1 MEIQAFAKLNLTL
14 DILGKREDGYH
25 DLRMVM
31 QSITLADTL
40 TLEENQGEGLRV
52 SANLRFLPTGEKNL
66 AAAAALRFWEA
77 LGREPEDLD
86 IRIEK
91 RIPVCAGMAGGSSDA
106 AAVLRALN
114 QRAGDPFSPK
124 ELARLGERVGSDV
137 PYCVLGGTAL
147 AEGRGEVLT
156 PLAPL
161 TALAEAK
168 VRNRITGIV
177 NDAVARTLEE
187 QGISY
192 ADLVTVTFELDGAE
206 SAPAP
211 TGQQLEITMS
221 GSEGEHTITTTLLD
235 TPAAAGFASHLPL
248 SFSMTDYMGRE
259 KHAHMDFSIG
269 DSLLE
274 NITVDYE
281 IGDIIYYP
289 PGPTFAM
296 YYDHDGR
303 TIAAGMEVI
312 ARMDQ
317 DGIGALGSYAG
328 NVDVTVSLAE

>member
-66 AAAAALRFWEA
+66 AAAAALRFWEV
-77 LGREPEDLD
+77 LGREPENLD

-114 QRAGDPFSPK
+114 QRSGEPFSPK

-156 PLAPL
+156 PLPPL
-161 TALAEAK
+161 PRCWVVACKPDFPISTPELFAQADRVKLRRRPDTAGLVAALEA
-168 VRNRITGIV
+168 G
-177 NDAVARTLEE
+177 DLGGVARRM
-187 QGISY
+187 Y
-192 ADLVTVTFELDGAE
+192 NVFEDVLPARLYTRVAEIKNILIQCGALG
-206 SAPAP
+206 AN
-211 TGQQLEITMS
+211 MS
-221 GSEGEHTITTTLLD
+221 GS
-235 TPAAAGFASHLPL
+235 
-248 SFSMTDYMGRE
+248 
-259 KHAHMDFSIG
+259 
-269 DSLLE
+269 
-274 NITVDYE
+274 
-281 IGDIIYYP
+281 
-289 PGPTFAM
+289 GPTAFGLF
-296 YYDHDGR
+296 DR
-303 TIAAGMEVI
+303 LEAAQE
-312 ARMDQ
+312 ARACLTQRYRDTF
-317 DGIGALGSYAG
+317 LCE
-328 NVDVTVSLAE
+328 TV

>member
-114 QRAGDPFSPK
+114 QRAGDPFAPK

-156 PLAPL
+156 PLPPL
-161 TALAEAK
+161 PRCWVVACKPDFPISTPELFAQADRVKLRRRPDTAGLVAALEA
-168 VRNRITGIV
+168 G
-177 NDAVARTLEE
+177 DLGGVARRM
-187 QGISY
+187 Y
-192 ADLVTVTFELDGAE
+192 NVFEDVLPARLYTRVAEIKNILIQCGALG
-206 SAPAP
+206 AN
-211 TGQQLEITMS
+211 MS
-221 GSEGEHTITTTLLD
+221 GS
-235 TPAAAGFASHLPL
+235 
-248 SFSMTDYMGRE
+248 
-259 KHAHMDFSIG
+259 
-269 DSLLE
+269 
-274 NITVDYE
+274 
-281 IGDIIYYP
+281 
-289 PGPTFAM
+289 GPTAFGLF
-296 YYDHDGR
+296 DR
-303 TIAAGMEVI
+303 LEAAQE
-312 ARMDQ
+312 ARACLAQRYRDTF
-317 DGIGALGSYAG
+317 LCE
-328 NVDVTVSLAE
+328 TV

>member
-161 TALAEAK
+161 PRCWVVACKPDFPISTPELFAQADRVKLRRRPDTAGLLSALEA
-168 VRNRITGIV
+168 G
-177 NDAVARTLEE
+177 DLGGVARRMYNVFEDVLPHRL
-187 QGISY
+187 Y
-192 ADLVTVTFELDGAE
+192 ARVAEIKNELVQRGALG
-206 SAPAP
+206 AN
-211 TGQQLEITMS
+211 MS
-221 GSEGEHTITTTLLD
+221 GS
-235 TPAAAGFASHLPL
+235 
-248 SFSMTDYMGRE
+248 
-259 KHAHMDFSIG
+259 
-269 DSLLE
+269 
-274 NITVDYE
+274 
-281 IGDIIYYP
+281 
-289 PGPTFAM
+289 GPTAFGLFDCQEAAEEA
-296 YYDHDGR
+296 R
-303 TIAAGMEVI
+303 T
-312 ARMDQ
+312 
-317 DGIGALGSYAG
+317 
-328 NVDVTVSLAE
+328 SLAERYRDTFLCETV

>member
-40 TLEENQGEGLRV
+40 TLEENRGEGLRV

-161 TALAEAK
+161 PRCWVVACKPDFPISTPELFAQADRVKLRRRPDTAGLVAALEA
-168 VRNRITGIV
+168 G
-177 NDAVARTLEE
+177 DLGGVARRMYNVFEDVLPARLYTRVAE
-187 QGISY
+187 IKN
-192 ADLVTVTFELDGAE
+192 DLIQCGALG
-206 SAPAP
+206 AN
-211 TGQQLEITMS
+211 MS
-221 GSEGEHTITTTLLD
+221 GS
-235 TPAAAGFASHLPL
+235 
-248 SFSMTDYMGRE
+248 
-259 KHAHMDFSIG
+259 
-269 DSLLE
+269 
-274 NITVDYE
+274 
-281 IGDIIYYP
+281 
-289 PGPTFAM
+289 GPTAFGLF
-296 YYDHDGR
+296 DR
-303 TIAAGMEVI
+303 LEAAQE
-312 ARMDQ
+312 ARSCLTQRYRDTF
-317 DGIGALGSYAG
+317 LCE
-328 NVDVTVSLAE
+328 TV

>member
-156 PLAPL
+156 PLPPL
-161 TALAEAK
+161 PRCWVVACKPDFPISTPELFAQADRVKLRRRPDTAGLVAALEA
-168 VRNRITGIV
+168 G
-177 NDAVARTLEE
+177 DLGGVARRM
-187 QGISY
+187 Y
-192 ADLVTVTFELDGAE
+192 NVFEDVLPARLYTRVAEIKNILIQCGALG
-206 SAPAP
+206 AN
-211 TGQQLEITMS
+211 MS
-221 GSEGEHTITTTLLD
+221 GS
-235 TPAAAGFASHLPL
+235 
-248 SFSMTDYMGRE
+248 
-259 KHAHMDFSIG
+259 
-269 DSLLE
+269 
-274 NITVDYE
+274 
-281 IGDIIYYP
+281 
-289 PGPTFAM
+289 GPTAFGLF
-296 YYDHDGR
+296 DR
-303 TIAAGMEVI
+303 LEAAQE
-312 ARMDQ
+312 ARACLAQRYRDTF
-317 DGIGALGSYAG
+317 LCE
-328 NVDVTVSLAE
+328 TV

>member
-52 SANLRFLPTGEKNL
+52 SANLHFLPTGEKNL

-161 TALAEAK
+161 PRCWVVACKPDFPISTPELFAQADRVKLRRRPDTAGLVAALEA
-168 VRNRITGIV
+168 G
-177 NDAVARTLEE
+177 DLGGVARRM
-187 QGISY
+187 Y
-192 ADLVTVTFELDGAE
+192 NVFEDVLPARLYTRVAEIKNILIQCGALG
-206 SAPAP
+206 AN
-211 TGQQLEITMS
+211 MS
-221 GSEGEHTITTTLLD
+221 GS
-235 TPAAAGFASHLPL
+235 
-248 SFSMTDYMGRE
+248 
-259 KHAHMDFSIG
+259 
-269 DSLLE
+269 
-274 NITVDYE
+274 
-281 IGDIIYYP
+281 
-289 PGPTFAM
+289 GPTAFGLF
-296 YYDHDGR
+296 DR
-303 TIAAGMEVI
+303 LEAAQE
-312 ARMDQ
+312 ARACLAQRYRDTF
-317 DGIGALGSYAG
+317 LCE
-328 NVDVTVSLAE
+328 TV

>member
-114 QRAGDPFSPK
+114 QRSGDPFSPK

-161 TALAEAK
+161 PRCWVVACKPDFPISTPELFAQADRVKLRRRPDTAGLVAALEA
-168 VRNRITGIV
+168 G
-177 NDAVARTLEE
+177 DLGGVARRMYNVFEDVLPARLYTRVAE
-187 QGISY
+187 IKN
-192 ADLVTVTFELDGAE
+192 DLIQCGALG
-206 SAPAP
+206 AN
-211 TGQQLEITMS
+211 MS
-221 GSEGEHTITTTLLD
+221 GS
-235 TPAAAGFASHLPL
+235 
-248 SFSMTDYMGRE
+248 
-259 KHAHMDFSIG
+259 
-269 DSLLE
+269 
-274 NITVDYE
+274 
-281 IGDIIYYP
+281 
-289 PGPTFAM
+289 GPTAFGLF
-296 YYDHDGR
+296 DR
-303 TIAAGMEVI
+303 LEAAQE
-312 ARMDQ
+312 ARACLAQRYRDTF
-317 DGIGALGSYAG
+317 LCE
-328 NVDVTVSLAE
+328 TV

>member
-114 QRAGDPFSPK
+114 QRAGEPFSPR
-124 ELARLGERVGSDV
+124 ELAKIGERVGSDV

-161 TALAEAK
+161 PRCWVVACKPDFPISTPELFAQADRVKLRRRPDTAGLLSALEA
-168 VRNRITGIV
+168 G
-177 NDAVARTLEE
+177 DLGGVARRMYNVFEDVLPPRL
-187 QGISY
+187 Y
-192 ADLVTVTFELDGAE
+192 ARVAEIKNEMVQRGALG
-206 SAPAP
+206 AN
-211 TGQQLEITMS
+211 MS
-221 GSEGEHTITTTLLD
+221 GS
-235 TPAAAGFASHLPL
+235 
-248 SFSMTDYMGRE
+248 
-259 KHAHMDFSIG
+259 
-269 DSLLE
+269 
-274 NITVDYE
+274 
-281 IGDIIYYP
+281 
-289 PGPTFAM
+289 GPTAFGLFDCQEAAEEA
-296 YYDHDGR
+296 R
-303 TIAAGMEVI
+303 T
-312 ARMDQ
+312 
-317 DGIGALGSYAG
+317 
-328 NVDVTVSLAE
+328 SLAERYRDTFLCETV

>member
-40 TLEENQGEGLRV
+40 TLEENRGEGLRV

-114 QRAGDPFSPK
+114 QRAGEPFAPK

-161 TALAEAK
+161 PRCWVVACKPDFPISTPELFAQADRVKLRRRPDTAGLVAALEA
-168 VRNRITGIV
+168 G
-177 NDAVARTLEE
+177 DLGGVARRMYNVFEDVLPARLYTRVAE
-187 QGISY
+187 IKN
-192 ADLVTVTFELDGAE
+192 DLIQCGALG
-206 SAPAP
+206 AN
-211 TGQQLEITMS
+211 MS
-221 GSEGEHTITTTLLD
+221 GS
-235 TPAAAGFASHLPL
+235 
-248 SFSMTDYMGRE
+248 
-259 KHAHMDFSIG
+259 
-269 DSLLE
+269 
-274 NITVDYE
+274 
-281 IGDIIYYP
+281 
-289 PGPTFAM
+289 GPTAFGLF
-296 YYDHDGR
+296 DR
-303 TIAAGMEVI
+303 LEAAQE
-312 ARMDQ
+312 ARACLAQRYRDTF
-317 DGIGALGSYAG
+317 LCE
-328 NVDVTVSLAE
+328 TV